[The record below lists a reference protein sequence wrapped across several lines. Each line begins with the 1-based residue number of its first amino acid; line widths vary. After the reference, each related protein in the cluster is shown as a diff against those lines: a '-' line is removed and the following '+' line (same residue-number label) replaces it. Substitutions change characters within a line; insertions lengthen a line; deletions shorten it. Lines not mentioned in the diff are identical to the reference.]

1 MCIQRRYSFQRDP
14 LSAKGGC
21 KKLRTHLTWQR
32 SCVSA
37 MPGEVVMSGEV
48 GVHPVGW
55 SPSVQVVLRVE
66 VVILTPVE
74 RLKTEVSL
82 VAALPLG
89 LAPVDRHR

>member
-1 MCIQRRYSFQRDP
+1 MWNGHVTVMS
-14 LSAKGGC
+14 
-21 KKLRTHLTWQR
+21 
-32 SCVSA
+32 V
-37 MPGEVVMSGEV
+37 EVVMSG
-48 GVHPVGW
+48 
-55 SPSVQVVLRVE
+55 E